1 MTGLVLNSG
10 GLLCCFGLVIL
21 TLILIAEAIVA
32 ETQNS
37 IDGLSVKLTVQTLC
51 RNVSYLI
58 AVHFGKEKI
67 NGKETCSFTDGVI
80 KKENHVFPGEYRLIH
95 LSSSE
100 LPLSSGERYC
110 FKWST
115 MNSTDEEEMEGAFY

>member
-1 MTGLVLNSG
+1 M
-10 GLLCCFGLVIL
+10 CCLGLVIL

-37 IDGLSVKLTVQTLC
+37 SDGLSVNITVQTLC

-58 AVHFGKEKI
+58 VVHFGKEKI

-100 LPLSSGERYC
+100 LPLSNGERYC
-110 FKWST
+110 FEWSIK
-115 MNSTDEEEMEGAFY
+115 NSTDDEEMKGVFN